1 MILRE
6 DQKEFQRGLKMEQGR
21 KIKEDRELERAVK
34 LQMEGKTAG
43 LGSWNDPDVSRT
55 WVMASERYNLIM
67 KIAFAHRLQWLPE
80 IMTTGSS
87 GKGRRSGGD
96 GLPTVGYGRKNPNE
110 ARRRKK

>member
-1 MILRE
+1 MGSSKTPGDNLILRE

-55 WVMASERYNLIM
+55 REFTPYKAQ
-67 KIAFAHRLQWLPE
+67 FANTRHLYLSAAVA
-80 IMTTGSS
+80 TGDHD
-87 GKGRRSGGD
+87 D
-96 GLPTVGYGRKNPNE
+96 GLVR
-110 ARRRKK
+110 

>member
-1 MILRE
+1 MGSSKTPGDNLILRE

-55 WVMASERYNLIM
+55 WGSAPYETSLANVNHL
-67 KIAFAHRLQWLPE
+67 WLW
-80 IMTTGSS
+80 
-87 GKGRRSGGD
+87 
-96 GLPTVGYGRKNPNE
+96 L
-110 ARRRKK
+110 